1 MKQEQLSLKI
11 ILRFLFA
18 IAGPI
23 IEADVRGAVTAA
35 RQEPSRP
42 HDGLPIAHAKATAK
56 SNGREAKR
64 KVTKNSFF
72 GSLSTVGGKGRINL
86 NSVQQIDSAPL
97 ALTESQMCV
106 FAHSTSII

>member
-11 ILRFLFA
+11 ILWFLFA

-42 HDGLPIAHAKATAK
+42 NDGLPIAHAKANAE
-56 SNGREAKR
+56 SNGRDTKR

-72 GSLSTVGGKGRINL
+72 GSLSRLAGKGG
-86 NSVQQIDSAPL
+86 
-97 ALTESQMCV
+97 
-106 FAHSTSII
+106 

>member
-1 MKQEQLSLKI
+1 MKQEQLSLRI

-42 HDGLPIAHAKATAK
+42 FDGLPIAHAKAK

-64 KVTKNSFF
+64 KVKKFPPR
-72 GSLSTVGGKGRINL
+72 LPKLVWRRERIN
-86 NSVQQIDSAPL
+86 
-97 ALTESQMCV
+97 
-106 FAHSTSII
+106 